1 MFSLGSQITIRVLGY
16 FFMNPDKRHY
26 VNELAELLAL
36 DPGNLSRK
44 LKELAAEGV
53 LAAEEQGNQKYYF
66 LNKNYPLLKEVK
78 KVYEVKYGVISLLKN
93 ELSGIE
99 GLTKAY
105 VFGSFAKNSL
115 QQESDIDLL
124 LVGAHSSLE
133 AKRRLLPIQKNIGRQ
148 INVVDMSQ
156 NEFERAQQEKDA
168 FVENIFSG
176 KTIDITI

>member
-1 MFSLGSQITIRVLGY
+1 MFSLGSQITIKVLGY
-16 FFMNPDKRHY
+16 FFMNPAKRHY
-26 VNELAELLAL
+26 VNELAVLLSL

-53 LAAEEQGNQKYYF
+53 LAAKEQGNQKYYF
-66 LNKNYPLLKEVK
+66 LNKSYPLSKEVK
-78 KVYEVKYGVISLLKN
+78 KMYEAKYGIIPLLKN
-93 ELSGIE
+93 ELGKIE
-99 GLTKAY
+99 GLAKVY

-133 AKRRLLPIQKNIGRQ
+133 ARRRLLPIQKNIGRQ

-156 NEFERAQQEKDA
+156 NEFEARRGKDA
-168 FVENIFSG
+168 FIENIFSG
-176 KTIDITI
+176 KIIEITI